1 MTDIMIETSE
11 YHGSLVAFEG
21 PQDIISTQLRLLP
34 TSPKILILPP
44 FQYFVNDN
52 DTNSPFDARLQVLRT
67 HEACDAR
74 TEMARDFLRE
84 STPDNKRLVF
94 MNGGTASAQ
103 MNCISAISKHET
115 NGDFI
120 KAETIFSEL
129 IQDGIAGL
137 KRQSN
142 PEKEAKGISQNDATT
157 DMDMDERDD
166 YFPDDPISRAMR
178 AADALDLETAFLQ
191 DTNDLDHTIACR
203 PRSTS
208 VPILPVADDLQNAAP
223 FYLFSPT
230 DGPQNLPLLDS
241 IGQGQLLYVEKW
253 RAMTATE
260 DQLPDPN
267 NVPRSPSCNSEARRY
282 ELLRPTSA
290 VGPPRATVES
300 TPGSPAL
307 VGEARLVDMRSFI
320 PPTHKRI
327 KSVDRIYATA
337 IRNQDIALC
346 NFPQSATAKLEDPLC
361 KQNNA
366 QEKENNSAEK
376 PVLRSNFY
384 CEAPYPTFV
393 KPNGSIVRKCLPSP
407 LNLGTKEPKQPPL
420 DDSQVSD
427 PGKNYVHRGTITDPV
442 SEMLETGTE
451 NNSELRTDE
460 PFQTVLP
467 MMEDLVVHFKGEES
481 EPKLEAMIRA
491 FKDGRY
497 PISMPPLLS
506 EPKENTDQP
515 GTPTTRSSTQERAEE
530 DTQPSIS
537 IYSSDEYD
545 PFAAHGDYLGSHTTP
560 YVSKQGIDSR
570 PQETPASTL
579 PTLSQAQSQVSNTPP
594 DKTFHDFDLKECKT
608 AVCVQNSLR
617 SILNIYFPSENIGY
631 HQFNFP
637 LLPELSSLWRP
648 VFRETPSGD
657 SKATQKIDL
666 ILAIGAQKGVDKGLL
681 CAITG
686 SLEKLGREPNGASR
700 SGRLDLRYLIASTMQ
715 AFTSQP
721 LTNQTQDNPFSNP
734 VLLATLIIPHLET
747 YIAAHSGTLF
757 LILDYPPEYLS
768 TVMALQ
774 HLIGVDLFKVAGI
787 IDAEASDRRS
797 GPAYRTPTLQKV
809 ADSTTTSAS
818 KGTSAPLLSSKG
830 PKPIFETAERTRPIQ
845 SSFSKANFVLTSTAT
860 ESEIATLIST
870 IWRILIDISPSYIP
884 ENASR
889 PNSKHNHYNHGFS
902 SSSPIDS
909 KEQYPPLFRAAV
921 MLGFARMPEDEL
933 RAQPH
938 NYVSSGTYADLPAPT
953 QRPVTPVKSSKASI
967 AETYR
972 SKSNRGTPRTPRTA
986 HNQRSKLRHL
996 LGCDTAVLDIAGGAE
1011 TGDGALYYD
1020 LDDEGEPNQFAAEER
1035 KYMPLW
1041 SQEGGP
1047 RKGNRS
1053 KALKWLGLAT

>member
-1 MTDIMIETSE
+1 MTDIMVETSE

-21 PQDIISTQLRLLP
+21 PQEIISTQLRLLP

-44 FQYFVNDN
+44 FQSFVKDN
-52 DTNSPFDARLQVLRT
+52 DANSPFDARLQILRT

-74 TEMARDFLRE
+74 TEMARNFLRE

-120 KAETIFSEL
+120 KAETVFSEL

-137 KRQSN
+137 KRQSK
-142 PEKEAKGISQNDATT
+142 PEKEARAISQEDATT
-157 DMDMDERDD
+157 DTDERYDEV
-166 YFPDDPISRAMR
+166 PDDPISRAMR

-191 DTNDLDHTIACR
+191 DSNDLDFTIASR

-208 VPILPVADDLQNAAP
+208 VPILPVAGDLQNAAP
-223 FYLFSPT
+223 FYLFNPT
-230 DGPQNLPLLDS
+230 DGPQNPNLPVG
-241 IGQGQLLYVEKW
+241 IGQGHLLYVEKW

-267 NVPRSPSCNSEARRY
+267 NVPRSPSRNSEVRPY

-300 TPGSPAL
+300 TPGSPTL

-327 KSVDRIYATA
+327 RSVDLIYATA

-346 NFPQSATAKLEDPLC
+346 NFPQSVTTKLEDPPC
-361 KQNNA
+361 EQDNT
-366 QEKENNSAEK
+366 QGKESSSAET
-376 PVLRSNFY
+376 PGLRSNFY
-384 CEAPYPTFV
+384 CETPYPTFIQ
-393 KPNGSIVRKCLPSP
+393 PSRSIVRKYLPSP
-407 LNLGTKEPKQPPL
+407 LNLGTKESKQPPL
-420 DDSQVSD
+420 DDGQVLD
-427 PGKNYVHRGTITDPV
+427 TGRNYVHRGTITDPIWT
-442 SEMLETGTE
+442 MPETGTE
-451 NNSELRTDE
+451 NDFELGTDE

-467 MMEDLVVHFKGEES
+467 MVEDLAVYFKGEES
-481 EPKLEAMIRA
+481 EPKLEAMIQA
-491 FKDGRY
+491 FKHGRY
-497 PISMPPLLS
+497 PISMPPLLP
-506 EPKENTDQP
+506 EPKDNMDQP
-515 GTPTTRSSTQERAEE
+515 GTPTTGDSTQERAEE
-530 DTQPSIS
+530 DIQHSIS

-560 YVSKQGIDSR
+560 YVPKQSVGSQ
-570 PQETPASTL
+570 PQETSTSTPPA
-579 PTLSQAQSQVSNTPP
+579 QAQSQGSNAAP

-608 AVCVQNSLR
+608 AVCIQNSLR
-617 SILNIYFPSENIGY
+617 SILNVYFPSENIGY

-637 LLPELSSLWRP
+637 LLPELNSLWRP
-648 VFRETPSGD
+648 VFREIPSGD
-657 SKATQKIDL
+657 SKVTRKIDL

-681 CAITG
+681 CAING

-700 SGRLDLRYLIASTMQ
+700 SGRLDLRYLIANAMQ

-747 YIAAHSGTLF
+747 YIAAHSGTRF

-797 GPAYRTPTLQKV
+797 GPAYRTPALHKATH
-809 ADSTTTSAS
+809 STATSAS
-818 KGTSAPLLSSKG
+818 KGTSATLFSSKR
-830 PKPIFETAERTRPIQ
+830 PKLTFEMAERGRPTQ

-889 PNSKHNHYNHGFS
+889 PTSKGNHSDHAFS
-902 SSSPIDS
+902 PPSLIDS
-909 KEQYPPLFRAAV
+909 KEKYPPLLRAAV

-933 RAQPH
+933 RTQPH

-972 SKSNRGTPRTPRTA
+972 SSSNRATPRTPRTA

-996 LGCDTAVLDIAGGAE
+996 LGCDAAALDAAGGAGI
-1011 TGDGALYYD
+1011 GDDALYYD
-1020 LDDEGEPNQFAAEER
+1020 LEDEDEQNQFAAEER